1 MVTERWNGVLLMRR
15 RACIFALVA
24 AASLATASPALSASP
39 AVAALQLAL
48 FQRGYYSGPFDGIA
62 GPQTRRATKHFQ
74 RRHHLATDGV
84 AGPRTRR
91 KLGSWARYELGH
103 RLLRRGRRGWD
114 VAELQF
120 LLRRS
125 GIFVSIDGS
134 FGPITQAAVVGTQKG
149 TGLKADGVVGPQTI
163 AVLRRTRGRIF
174 RLGIQAKVRGQI
186 DRWSRHYGVDS
197 RLACAL
203 AWMESGHQPGV
214 VSSTGA
220 WGVFQIQPATWDYV
234 EHVLADRRYPR
245 NVEGQVRVG
254 LLFLRHLLRDFG
266 DTRKALAAW
275 YTGPARVR
283 RYGIGPSGR
292 WFAEDVLAIRVRC

>member
-62 GPQTRRATKHFQ
+62 GPQTRRATTHFQ

-174 RLGIQAKVRGQI
+174 RLGIQAEVRGQI

-283 RYGIGPSGR
+283 RYGIGPRGR
-292 WFAEDVLAIRVRC
+292 WFAEDVLAIRLRC

>member
-1 MVTERWNGVLLMRR
+1 MLGARWNGVHFMRS
-15 RACIFALVA
+15 RACIFALLA
-24 AASLATASPALSASP
+24 AASLAAASPARSASP
-39 AVAALQLAL
+39 RVAALQLAL
-48 FQRGYYSGPFDGIA
+48 FQRGYYGGPLDGIA
-62 GPQTRRATKHFQ
+62 GPPTRRATRRFQ
-74 RRHHLATDGV
+74 RRHHLAPDGV

-91 KLGSWARYELGH
+91 KLGSWARHELGD

-120 LLRRS
+120 LLRRR

-134 FGPITQAAVVGTQKG
+134 FGPATEAAVVGTQKG
-149 TGLKADGVVGPQTI
+149 AGLKGDGVVGPQTI
-163 AVLRRTRGRIF
+163 AVLNRTRGRLF
-174 RLGIQAKVRGQI
+174 RLGIQAEVRGQI
-186 DRWSRHYGVDS
+186 DRWSRHYGIDA

-214 VSSTGA
+214 ISNTGA
-220 WGVFQIQPATWDYV
+220 WGVFQIQPTTWDYV

-254 LLFLRHLLRDFG
+254 LLYLRHLLQAFG

-283 RYGIGPSGR
+283 SSGIARRGR
-292 WFAEDVLAIRVRC
+292 WFAADVLAIRVRC

>member
-1 MVTERWNGVLLMRR
+1 MLAARWNRVTLMRR
-15 RACIFALVA
+15 RACIFALLA
-24 AASLATASPALSASP
+24 AASLAAASPARSASP
-39 AVAALQLAL
+39 RVAALQLAL
-48 FQRGYYSGPFDGIA
+48 FQRGYYRGPFDGIA
-62 GPQTRRATKHFQ
+62 GPPTRRATKHFQ
-74 RRHHLATDGV
+74 RRHHLAADGV

-91 KLGSWARYELGH
+91 KLGSWARHELGD

-125 GIFVSIDGS
+125 GIFVSIDGH
-134 FGPITQAAVVGTQKG
+134 FGPGTEAAVVGTQKG

-163 AVLRRTRGRIF
+163 AVLGRTRGRLF
-174 RLGIQAKVRGQI
+174 RLRIQAGVRGQI
-186 DRWSRHYGVDS
+186 DRWSRHYGIDA

-254 LLFLRHLLRDFG
+254 LLYLRHLLQTFDN
-266 DTRKALAAW
+266 TRKALAAW

-283 RYGIGPSGR
+283 RYGIGRRGR
-292 WFAEDVLAIRVRC
+292 WFAADVLAIRVRC

>member
-1 MVTERWNGVLLMRR
+1 MRR
-15 RACIFALVA
+15 RACILALLAATSLA
-24 AASLATASPALSASP
+24 AASPARSASP
-39 AVAALQLAL
+39 NVAALQLAL
-48 FQRGYYSGPFDGIA
+48 FQRGYYIGPLDGIA
-62 GPQTRRATKHFQ
+62 DTKTRRATRHFQ
-74 RRHHLATDGV
+74 RRHHLVPDGV
-84 AGPRTRR
+84 VGPRTRR
-91 KLGSWARYELGH
+91 KLGRWARHELGD

-125 GIFVSIDGS
+125 GIFVSIDGI
-134 FGPITQAAVVGTQKG
+134 FGPVTQAAVLGTQKG
-149 TGLKADGVVGPQTI
+149 TGLKADGVVGPQTL
-163 AVLRRTRGRIF
+163 AVLRRTRGRLS
-174 RLGIQAKVRGQI
+174 RLGVQAHVRGQI
-186 DRWSRHYGVDS
+186 DRWSRYYRVDGG
-197 RLACAL
+197 LACAL

-220 WGVFQIQPATWDYV
+220 WGVFQIQPATWQYV

-254 LLFLRHLLRDFG
+254 LLYLRHLLQAFG

-283 RYGIGPSGR
+283 RYGIGRRGS
-292 WFAEDVLAIRVRC
+292 WFAADVLAIRPRC

>member
-1 MVTERWNGVLLMRR
+1 MFQDWWNRVHPMRR
-15 RACIFALVA
+15 RACIFALLV
-24 AASLATASPALSASP
+24 AASLAAASPARSASP
-39 AVAALQLAL
+39 KVAALQLAL
-48 FQRGYYSGPFDGIA
+48 FQRGYYRGPFDGIT
-62 GPQTRRATKHFQ
+62 GPQTRHATRHFQ
-74 RRHHLATDGV
+74 RRHHLAPDGV

-91 KLGSWARYELGH
+91 RLGIWARHELGD

-149 TGLKADGVVGPQTI
+149 RGLKADGVVGPQTLS
-163 AVLRRTRGRIF
+163 VLRRTRGRLS
-174 RLGIQAKVRGQI
+174 RLGIQAGVRGQI
-186 DRWSRHYGVDS
+186 DHWSRYYGVDG

-203 AWMESGHQPGV
+203 SWMESGHQPGV

-220 WGVFQIQPATWDYV
+220 WGVFQVQPATWNYV

-254 LLFLRHLLRDFG
+254 LLYLRHLLQTFG
-266 DTRKALAAW
+266 DTRRALAAW
-275 YTGPARVR
+275 YTGPARVS
-283 RYGIGPSGR
+283 RYGIGPRGR
-292 WFAEDVLAIRVRC
+292 WFATDVLAIRVRC

>member
-1 MVTERWNGVLLMRR
+1 MVTGRWNGVLLMRR

-149 TGLKADGVVGPQTI
+149 AGLKADGVVGPQTI

-283 RYGIGPSGR
+283 RYGIGPRGR

>member
-1 MVTERWNGVLLMRR
+1 MRRCACILVLL
-15 RACIFALVA
+15 A
-24 AASLATASPALSASP
+24 AAALAAPSAVRSASP
-39 AVAALQLAL
+39 KVAALQLTL
-48 FQRGYYSGPFDGIA
+48 FQRGYYRGPFDGIA

-74 RRHHLATDGV
+74 RRHHLSPDGI

-91 KLGSWARYELGH
+91 KLGRWAAHELGD

-125 GIFVSIDGS
+125 GIFVSIDGI
-134 FGPITQAAVVGTQKG
+134 FGPVTQAAVLGTQKG
-149 TGLKADGVVGPQTI
+149 AGLQTDGIVGPQTI
-163 AVLRRTRGRIF
+163 ALLRRTRGRVF
-174 RLGIQAKVRGQI
+174 RLGVQAEVRGQI
-186 DRWSRHYGVDS
+186 DRWSRHYGVDG

-203 AWMESGHQPGV
+203 SWMESGHQPGV

-220 WGVFQIQPATWDYV
+220 WGVFQVQPATWNYV
-234 EHVLADRRYPR
+234 ERVLADRRYPR

-254 LLFLRHLLRDFG
+254 LLFLRHLLQTFG

-283 RYGIGPSGR
+283 RHGVGR
-292 WFAEDVLAIRVRC
+292 RGAWFAADVLALRRRC

>member
-1 MVTERWNGVLLMRR
+1 MRR
-15 RACIFALVA
+15 RACILALVA
-24 AASLATASPALSASP
+24 AASFASASP
-39 AVAALQLAL
+39 ARSATPDVAALQLAL
-48 FQRGYYSGPFDGIA
+48 FQRGYYRGPFDGIP
-62 GPQTRRATKHFQ
+62 GPQTRRATKRFQ
-74 RRHHLATDGV
+74 RRHHLTPDGV
-84 AGPRTRR
+84 AGPNTRR
-91 KLGSWARYELGH
+91 KLGVWARYELGN

-125 GIFVSIDGS
+125 GIFVAIDGT

-149 TGLKADGVVGPQTI
+149 TGLRADGIVGAQTI
-163 AVLRRTRGRIF
+163 AVLQRTHGRIF
-174 RLGIQAKVRGQI
+174 RLGIQAQVRGQI
-186 DRWSRHYGVDS
+186 DRWSRYYGVDD

-220 WGVFQIQPATWDYV
+220 WGVFQIQPTTWDYV

-254 LLFLRHLLRDFG
+254 LLFLRHLLQTFG
-266 DTRKALAAW
+266 DRRKALAAW

-283 RYGIGPSGR
+283 RYGIGRRGA
-292 WFAEDVLAIRVRC
+292 WFAADVLALQRRC

>member
-1 MVTERWNGVLLMRR
+1 MRR

-24 AASLATASPALSASP
+24 AASLASASP
-39 AVAALQLAL
+39 ARPASPRTAALQLAL
-48 FQRGYYSGPFDGIA
+48 FQRGYYRGAFDGIA
-62 GPQTRRATKHFQ
+62 GPLTRRATKRFQ
-74 RRHHLATDGV
+74 RRHHLVADGV

-91 KLGSWARYELGH
+91 KLGSWARYELGN
-103 RLLRRGRRGWD
+103 RQLRRGRRGWD

-125 GIFVSIDGS
+125 GIFVSIDGI
-134 FGPITQAAVVGTQKG
+134 FGRVTQAAVLGTQKG
-149 TGLKADGVVGPQTI
+149 SGLEADGVVGPQTI

-174 RLGIQAKVRGQI
+174 RLGIQAEVRGQI

-254 LLFLRHLLRDFG
+254 LLYLRHLLQAFG

-283 RYGIGPSGR
+283 RYGIGPRGH
-292 WFAEDVLAIRVRC
+292 WFAQDVLAIRVRC

>member
-1 MVTERWNGVLLMRR
+1 VV
-15 RACIFALVA
+15 
-24 AASLATASPALSASP
+24 
-39 AVAALQLAL
+39 
-48 FQRGYYSGPFDGIA
+48 
-62 GPQTRRATKHFQ
+62 
-74 RRHHLATDGV
+74 DGV

-91 KLGSWARYELGH
+91 KLGSWARYELGN
-103 RLLRRGRRGWD
+103 RQLRRGRRGWD

-125 GIFVSIDGS
+125 GIFVSIDGL
-134 FGPITQAAVVGTQKG
+134 FGPVTQAAVLGTQKG
-149 TGLKADGVVGPQTI
+149 SGLKADGVVGPQTI

-174 RLGIQAKVRGQI
+174 RLGIQAEVRGQI

-203 AWMESGHQPGV
+203 SWMESGHQPGV

-283 RYGIGPSGR
+283 RYGIGPRGR